1 MAILN
6 SFAGSGGGVRIPLE
20 PASDF
25 SVLRGNA
32 ANTLTWVDPVD
43 KVADPGGEPVATWA
57 YDVLVRRSDRYP
69 TSPSDGHPVF
79 RNTVKNQGGSGVSY
93 TDTGLTNGVPYYYAL
108 YSYTTIGVVSE
119 PARGTATPIGGV
131 VYSGTTS
138 MPLSSPDSNLASAIA
153 GGDQYVIFGGGTN
166 NSISAYDASL
176 TKVATL
182 SPVYNS
188 GEGFSNSLGH
198 YAGASTTGYAIFR
211 TSASEM
217 DSYPYDD
224 YTVYVAYNSS
234 LTRSLHYN
242 RNNGSV
248 DRVKGTS
255 FNGYAVFSGG
265 YNSDNSVKVT
275 NQGQYFDNSL
285 TLRTYTYSG
294 ADAMAPSGMAS
305 FGNYFVIGP
314 GYYAD
319 RFGAWDN
326 DNYFVLNTSFTVSL
340 RGTASGEFTDGI
352 NTFTGVITSSPT
364 HAILASGSK
373 TVDVINTSLTKQSAT
388 ALPGSFS
395 PYEASG
401 TTLGEFALL
410 AGGSTSSVS
419 VSYDH
424 ELVQKTHD
432 GLSVPRSRVAANHIG
447 KYALFAGGDSRDV
460 VDVYTS

>member
-20 PASDF
+20 PASNF

-43 KVADPGGEPVATWA
+43 KVANPGGEPVATWA

-119 PARGTATPIGGV
+119 PAQGTATPIGGV

-138 MPLSSPDSNLASAIA
+138 MPLSSPDTDMASAIA

-188 GEGFSNSLGH
+188 GEGFTNNLGD
-198 YAGASTTGYAIFR
+198 YAGASTTGYAVFR
-211 TSASEM
+211 TAAADI
-217 DSYPYDD
+217 DSYPTDH

-234 LTRSLHYN
+234 LTRSLNYN
-242 RNNGSV
+242 SNNGSV

-265 YNSDNSVKVT
+265 YNSNGYSVS
-275 NQGQYFDNSL
+275 NYGQYFDNSL
-285 TLRTYTYSG
+285 TLRTYSYSG
-294 ADAMAPSGMAS
+294 ADPMVTSGMAS
-305 FGNYFVIGP
+305 FGKYFVIGP
-314 GYYAD
+314 GYYTD
-319 RFGAWDN
+319 RFGSWDN

-340 RGTASGEFTDGI
+340 RGTASSDNFTS
-352 NTFTGVITSSPT
+352 GVNSIMGLVTSSPT
-364 HAILASGSK
+364 HAILASGSR
-373 TVDVINTSLTKQSAT
+373 TVDVINTSLTQQSAT

-395 PYEASG
+395 PTGASG

-410 AGGSTSSVS
+410 AGGSSSSVS

-432 GLSVPRSRVAANHIG
+432 GLSVPRSGVVGNHIG
-447 KYALFAGGDSRDV
+447 KYALFAGGNSDV
-460 VDVYTS
+460 VDVYMS